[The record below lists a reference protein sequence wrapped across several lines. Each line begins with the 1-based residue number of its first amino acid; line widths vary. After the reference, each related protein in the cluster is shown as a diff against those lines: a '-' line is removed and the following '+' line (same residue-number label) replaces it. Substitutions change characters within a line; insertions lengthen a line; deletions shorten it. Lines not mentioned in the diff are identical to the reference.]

1 MGRKAGSMV
10 LTSAGATICLTE
22 VAQHQL
28 TAAVAALARAV
39 EQLLPTAAFF
49 LPGQPNPQHSQRLLC
64 LCKVLPSTLF
74 MQVLKIESFAF
85 SLPAADYWHWSH
97 FYEPWQIDLR
107 LKSSFSSSR
116 SPLPPGFHLGFSQIF
131 WRQQQGLLC
140 NASLS
145 LTATCLSWF

>member
-28 TAAVAALARAV
+28 TAAVAALAWAV

-49 LPGQPNPQHSQRLLC
+49 LPGQPNPQHSQRLLS

-74 MQVLKIESFAF
+74 MQVLKIESFAKKNYSMMLFNRAKSWVSIYCPSLNECLELTIGLQAYCNSMSVPF
-85 SLPAADYWHWSH
+85 SCRQA
-97 FYEPWQIDLR
+97 QTNR
-107 LKSSFSSSR
+107 R
-116 SPLPPGFHLGFSQIF
+116 
-131 WRQQQGLLC
+131 WRQKKRDLLQQEERK
-140 NASLS
+140 
-145 LTATCLSWF
+145 